1 MKNYLEKF
9 YEEFDY
15 PEDARRAL
23 SEGYG
28 KICESE
34 QASAIFGKIIKAYEE
49 THKLSAKDM
58 KDDLGV
64 VSAVTGVHDYT
75 VKLLI
80 HICLSKELRAFY
92 AASGVDDGL
101 WYAAMSDLKWKLME
115 SHLVKGVWGTF
126 VADGNWFSRWYDM
139 TRFAFCR
146 LQFEII
152 QFNKEYEKDG
162 LKLDRQS
169 KAVNVHIPRTGTP
182 LDHDEVLKSYAM
194 AAEFFKDEFEGG
206 PVVFTCSSWLLFRE
220 HENILH
226 ERSNIRKFMS
236 DYDIFISD
244 YYPETNRSAV
254 WRIFDC
260 SEETPID
267 EMPETSFIMRAYKD
281 YIKNGGKL
289 GYGVGVFAT

>member
-1 MKNYLEKF
+1 MKDYLEKF

-15 PEDARRAL
+15 PTEAREAL
-23 SEGYG
+23 CEGYG
-28 KICESE
+28 KIYENR
-34 QASAIFGKIIKAYEE
+34 QAAEIFDKIIKNYEE
-49 THKLSAKDM
+49 THKLSAKEM

-64 VSAVTGVHDYT
+64 VSEVTGVHDYT

-80 HICLSKELRAFY
+80 HICLSRELRAFY
-92 AASGVDDGL
+92 AASGLDDEL
-101 WYAAMSDLKWKLME
+101 WRAAMSDLKWKLIE

-126 VADGNWFSRWYDM
+126 VADGNWFSRWYEM

-152 QFNKEYEKDG
+152 QFNKEYEKNG
-162 LKLDRQS
+162 LKLDKQS

-182 LDHDEVLKSYAM
+182 LNHDEVLKSYAM
-194 AAEFFKDEFEGG
+194 AAEFFRDEFEGG
-206 PVVFTCSSWLLFRE
+206 PVVFTCSSWLLFPE
-220 HENILH
+220 HEKILH
-226 ERSNIRKFMS
+226 EKSNVRKFMS

-244 YYPETNRSAV
+244 YYPETNRSAL